1 MAQHEIEVILTRELA
16 SYLATAVFVVD
27 PEGELIYYNEPAERL
42 LGTRFDET
50 GPMAM
55 SDWTSM
61 FSATDEDDQ
70 PLEAG
75 AAPAG
80 GGAAARPPAARALLD
95 PRAGRRATADRG
107 HGHPAPRAGRAGT
120 SGAAA
125 LFWEAGEP

>member
-61 FSATDEDDQ
+61 FSATDENDQ
-70 PLEAG
+70 PLKAEQLPLV
-75 AAPAG
+75 AALQYGRPQHERFRIRGLDG
-80 GGAAARPPAARALLD
+80 GRRLIEVTAIPLLGQ
-95 PRAGRRATADRG
+95 AGRFV
-107 HGHPAPRAGRAGT
+107 
-120 SGAAA
+120 GAAA

>member
-61 FSATDEDDQ
+61 FSATDEEDR
-70 PLEAG
+70 PLQAEQLPLV
-75 AAPAG
+75 AALQHGRPQHERFRIRGWTAG
-80 GGAAARPPAARALLD
+80 GG
-95 PRAGRRATADRG
+95 
-107 HGHPAPRAGRAGT
+107 
-120 SGAAA
+120 
-125 LFWEAGEP
+125 

>member
-27 PEGELIYYNEPAERL
+27 PAGELIYYNEPAERL

-70 PLEAG
+70 PLKPDQLPLVVALQHG
-75 AAPAG
+75 RPQHDRFWIRGLDG
-80 GGAAARPPAARALLD
+80 GRRLIEVTAIPLLGQ
-95 PRAGRRATADRG
+95 AGRYV
-107 HGHPAPRAGRAGT
+107 
-120 SGAAA
+120 GAAA
-125 LFWEAGEP
+125 LFWEAGGP